1 MEKEKEKIEIEL
13 RSDEF
18 QEIVQQWPR
27 WMIRSGM
34 VLIFGFLILILGG
47 SYFFRYPDVINA
59 SIVVLSEN
67 PPAYLAARTTAR
79 IDSLIAKDQQMVSEN
94 QVIAIL
100 ESTANYEDA
109 MKLKELLLRLEPF
122 MMSFDTMTAITPD
135 FDLQLG
141 DIQSD
146 YSSFVR
152 LYNDYFTFLRLNL
165 HPKKVQSL
173 KKQIAMNRIY
183 YDRLLAQKQ
192 DMEADLHI
200 GNNQF
205 RRDSLLQVKAVLSDL
220 DLEKSKGVLLQ
231 KKFNTNGART
241 KLAETESAIIKLEQ
255 DVVDDE
261 MAYADQKKKA
271 QNSLIEEMNV
281 LKSRL
286 TYWEQTYIIR
296 SPISG
301 VVSFTNFYNKN
312 QQVKKDEIVFA
323 VIPEQQSQIVGR
335 ISMPLKGAGKVAIGQ
350 RVNIRFENFPY
361 MEYGFLNGRVKNIS
375 LMPNNENYIVEVT
388 LPQDMKTNY
397 NIPLKFS
404 QEMKGSAEI
413 ITEDLRLIQ
422 RFFNPVRSL
431 FKHRVSSIESKNS

>member
-1 MEKEKEKIEIEL
+1 MEKEKIDIEL

-18 QEIVQQWPR
+18 QEIVQQSPR
-27 WMIRSGM
+27 WMVRSGI
-34 VLIFGFLILILGG
+34 VLIFGLLMLILAG

-79 IDSLIAKDQQMVSEN
+79 IDSLVATDQQLVAKN

-109 MKLKELLLRLEPF
+109 MKLKELLHVLEPF
-122 MMSFDTMTAITPD
+122 ILTFDTLSAITPEVG
-135 FDLQLG
+135 LQLG

-152 LYNDYFTFLRLNL
+152 LYNDYFSFLRLKL
-165 HPKKVQSL
+165 HPKKIRSL
-173 KKQIAMNRIY
+173 KQQVAMNRIY
-183 YDRLLAQKQ
+183 YDRLWSQKQ
-192 DMEADLHI
+192 DMEADLRI

-205 RRDSLLQVKAVLSDL
+205 KRDSLLQIKAVLSEL

-241 KLAETESAIIKLEQ
+241 KLAETQGAIIKLEQ
-255 DVVDDE
+255 DVVDDQ
-261 MAYADQKKKA
+261 MAYADQIKKA
-271 QNSLIEEMNV
+271 QNLLIEEMNV

-286 TYWEQTYIIR
+286 TFWEQTFIVR
-296 SPISG
+296 SPIAG
-301 VVSFTNFYNKN
+301 IVSFTNFYNKN

-323 VIPEQQSQIVGR
+323 VIPEKQSLIIGR
-335 ISMPLKGAGKVAIGQ
+335 ISLPLKGAGKVATGQ
-350 RVNIRFENFPY
+350 RVNIRFDNFPY
-361 MEYGFLNGRVKNIS
+361 MEYGFLNGTIKNIS
-375 LMPNNENYIVEVT
+375 LMPNNENYVVEVE

-404 QEMKGSAEI
+404 QEMKGTAEI
-413 ITEDLRLIQ
+413 ITEDLRLIE
-422 RFFNPVRSL
+422 RFFNPVKSML
-431 FKHRVSSIESKNS
+431 KHRVSASK

>member
-1 MEKEKEKIEIEL
+1 MEKEKVDIEL

-27 WMIRSGM
+27 WMIRSGI
-34 VLIFGFLILILGG
+34 VVIFGLLALILAG

-79 IDSLIAKDQQMVSEN
+79 IDSLMAVDQQLVSEN
-94 QVIAIL
+94 QVIAVL

-109 MKLKELLLRLEPF
+109 MKLKALMIRLEPF
-122 MMSFDTMTAITPD
+122 METFDTLSASTPEVG
-135 FDLQLG
+135 LQLG

-152 LYNDYFTFLRLNL
+152 LYNDYFSFLRLKL
-165 HPKKVQSL
+165 HPKKVKSL
-173 KKQIAMNRIY
+173 RQQIAMNRVY
-183 YDRLLAQKQ
+183 YDRLMAQKQ
-192 DMEADLHI
+192 DMEADLSI

-205 RRDSLLQVKAVLSDL
+205 KRDSLLQIKAVLSDL
-220 DLEKSKGVLLQ
+220 DLEKSKGLLLQ

-241 KLAETESAIIKLEQ
+241 KLAETQSAIIKLEQ

-261 MAYADQKKKA
+261 MAFAEQKKKA

-286 TYWEQTYIIR
+286 MFWEQTFIIR
-296 SPISG
+296 SPLTG
-301 VVSFTNFYNKN
+301 TVSFTNFYNKN
-312 QQVKKDEIVFA
+312 QQVKKDDIVFA
-323 VIPEQQSQIVGR
+323 VIPEKQSQIVGR

-350 RVNIRFENFPY
+350 RVNIRFDNFPY
-361 MEYGFLNGRVKNIS
+361 MEYGFLNGTVKNIS
-375 LMPNNENYIVEVT
+375 LMPNDETYVVEVT

-413 ITEDLRLIQ
+413 ITEDLRLIE
-422 RFFNPVRSL
+422 RFFNPVKSL
-431 FKHRVSSIESKNS
+431 LKHRVLSSK

>member
-1 MEKEKEKIEIEL
+1 MEREKIDIEL
-13 RSDEF
+13 KSDEF
-18 QEIVQQWPR
+18 QEIIQQSPR
-27 WMIRSGM
+27 WMVRSGI
-34 VLIFGFLILILGG
+34 VLIFGLLMLILAG

-79 IDSLIAKDQQMVSEN
+79 IDSLVATDQQLVAKN

-109 MKLKELLLRLEPF
+109 MKLKELLHVLEPF
-122 MMSFDTMTAITPD
+122 ILTFDTLSAITPEVG
-135 FDLQLG
+135 LQLG

-152 LYNDYFTFLRLNL
+152 LYNDYFSFLRLKL
-165 HPKKVQSL
+165 HPKKIRSL
-173 KKQIAMNRIY
+173 KQQVAMNRIY
-183 YDRLLAQKQ
+183 YDRLWSQKQ
-192 DMEADLHI
+192 DMEADLRI

-205 RRDSLLQVKAVLSDL
+205 KRDSVLQIKAVLSEL

-241 KLAETESAIIKLEQ
+241 KLAETQGAIIKLEQ
-255 DVVDDE
+255 DVVDDQ
-261 MAYADQKKKA
+261 MAYADQIKKA
-271 QNSLIEEMNV
+271 QNLLIEEMNV

-286 TYWEQTYIIR
+286 TFWEQTFIVR
-296 SPISG
+296 SPIAG
-301 VVSFTNFYNKN
+301 IVSFTNFYNKN

-323 VIPEQQSQIVGR
+323 VIPEKQSLIIGR
-335 ISMPLKGAGKVAIGQ
+335 ISLPLKGAGKVTKGQ
-350 RVNIRFENFPY
+350 RVNIRFDNFPY
-361 MEYGFLNGRVKNIS
+361 MEYGFLNGTIKNIS
-375 LMPNNENYIVEVT
+375 LMPNNENYVVEVE

-404 QEMKGSAEI
+404 QEMKGTAEI
-413 ITEDLRLIQ
+413 ITEDLRLIE
-422 RFFNPVRSL
+422 RFFNPVKSML
-431 FKHRVSSIESKNS
+431 KHRVSASK

>member
-1 MEKEKEKIEIEL
+1 MGKEKIDIEL

-18 QEIVQQWPR
+18 QEIIQQWPR
-27 WMIRSGM
+27 WMIRSGI
-34 VLIFGFLILILGG
+34 VLVLGLLMLILGG

-79 IDSLIAKDQQMVSEN
+79 IDSLMAADQQLVSKD

-100 ESTANYEDA
+100 ESTASYNDA
-109 MKLKELLLRLEPF
+109 MKLKTLLLRMEPF
-122 MMSFDTMTAITPD
+122 MLTFDTLSAVTPEVG
-135 FDLQLG
+135 LQLG
-141 DIQSD
+141 DIQQD

-152 LYNDYFTFLRLNL
+152 LYNDYFSFLRLNL
-165 HPKKVQSL
+165 HPKKIKSL
-173 KKQIAMNRIY
+173 KNQIAMNQIY
-183 YDRLLAQKQ
+183 YDRLMAQKL
-192 DMEADLHI
+192 DMEADLRI

-205 RRDSLLQVKAVLSDL
+205 KRDSLLQVKAVLSDL
-220 DLEKSKGVLLQ
+220 DLEKSKGLLLQ

-241 KLAETESAIIKLEQ
+241 KLAETQSSIIKLEQ
-255 DVVDDE
+255 EVVDDE
-261 MAYADQKKKA
+261 MAYADLKKKA

-286 TYWEQTYIIR
+286 TQWEQTFIIK
-296 SPISG
+296 SPIAG
-301 VVSFTNFYNKN
+301 KVSFTNIYTKN

-323 VIPEQQSQIVGR
+323 VIPEKQSQIIGR
-335 ISMPLKGAGKVAIGQ
+335 ISLPPKGAGKVAIGQ

-361 MEYGFLNGRVKNIS
+361 MEYGFLNGTVKNIS
-375 LMPNNENYIVEVT
+375 LMANNENYVVEVT

-413 ITEDLRLIQ
+413 ITEDLRLIE
-422 RFFNPVRSL
+422 RFFNPIKSL
-431 FKHRVSSIESKNS
+431 LKHRVQPSK